1 MKLPVFDCLSPM
13 KMAISYV
20 SPYLIANLSPL
31 WRDQLTQTCD
41 GCFYRK
47 LPKGWFK
54 IWCFCFLPCLNLSE
68 LAAMGR
74 TGFGP
79 YGHMPGTMP
88 SWDFSLCFPPAVWP
102 PSLFLP
108 GPSLSFFPVLL
119 PPSQPVLGTPWTT
132 LPPPPPTGLLQPH
145 RAGRRSR
152 VQARGRGCPWS
163 RHWEPLPMQSANPRC
178 AGSSWCPA
186 TSGLD
191 AAGETAGPRWRVS
204 APGWHI

>member
-132 LPPPPPTGLLQPH
+132 LPPPPHWLATATQ
-145 RAGRRSR
+145 GR
-152 VQARGRGCPWS
+152 
-163 RHWEPLPMQSANPRC
+163 
-178 AGSSWCPA
+178 
-186 TSGLD
+186 
-191 AAGETAGPRWRVS
+191 
-204 APGWHI
+204 